1 MKTTRT
7 SRLLDRLA
15 VVILTILYFAVTGI
29 DSARRTWSSR
39 AHVST
44 GKEAAR

>member
-15 VVILTILYFAVTGI
+15 VVILTVLYFAATGI
-29 DSARRTWSSR
+29 DSVRRTWSSR
-39 AHVST
+39 THVNT